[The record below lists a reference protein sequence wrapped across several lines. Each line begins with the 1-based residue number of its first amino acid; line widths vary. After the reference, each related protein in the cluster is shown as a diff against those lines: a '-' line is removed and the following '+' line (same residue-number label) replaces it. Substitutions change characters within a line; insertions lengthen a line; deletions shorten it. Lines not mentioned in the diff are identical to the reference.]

1 MTAAVVDTTPGSG
14 STVNATGCDIGTYY
28 DSGATASTLSGV
40 TVENA
45 TQYGVFVDG
54 GKGDV
59 SVDVSDSSIHN
70 IGDVP
75 FDGAQHGNAIYY
87 YGYNTTGT
95 VSGTVSGNT
104 VYQYQKGGIITN
116 GGNASTVVTDNTV
129 TGLGPVSFIAQNGV
143 QSASVPQAAR
153 PGTKSAPTTIRAAL
167 TRTQRR
173 PDAYRTSRR
182 GCCCTA
188 STRRR

>member
-1 MTAAVVDTTPGSG
+1 
-14 STVNATGCDIGTYY
+14 
-28 DSGATASTLSGV
+28 
-40 TVENA
+40 VENA

-143 QSASVPQAAR
+143 QFGVGATGSASGNQISANDYTGCSNQDAAKTGCIPYVSTGLLLYGVDPSQVSR
-153 PGTKSAPTTIRAAL
+153 SNNQYGDDQRNQYVAPASEL
-167 TRTQRR
+167 T
-173 PDAYRTSRR
+173 AHS
-182 GCCCTA
+182 
-188 STRRR
+188 